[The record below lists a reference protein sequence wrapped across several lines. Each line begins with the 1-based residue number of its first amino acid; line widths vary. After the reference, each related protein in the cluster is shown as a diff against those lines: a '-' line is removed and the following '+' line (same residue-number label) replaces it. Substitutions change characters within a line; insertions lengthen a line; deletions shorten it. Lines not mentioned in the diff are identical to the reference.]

1 MIQHFQSWVYI
12 WKTKDLFRKDTCAPE
27 FRAALFA
34 RAKTWKQPKCPSTFN
49 IYKMD
54 KMEYYSAKRR
64 NEILPFEATGMD
76 PDNIMLSEISQ
87 RKTNTV

>member
-1 MIQHFQSWVYI
+1 MIQHFHSWVYI
-12 WKTKDLFRKDTCAPE
+12 WKTKNLFSKDTCTPV

-34 RAKTWKQPKCPSTFN
+34 IAKTWKQLECPSIFN
-49 IYKMD
+49 IY

-64 NEILPFEATGMD
+64 NEILPFEAIWMD
-76 PDNIMLSEISQ
+76 PDNIVLSEISQ